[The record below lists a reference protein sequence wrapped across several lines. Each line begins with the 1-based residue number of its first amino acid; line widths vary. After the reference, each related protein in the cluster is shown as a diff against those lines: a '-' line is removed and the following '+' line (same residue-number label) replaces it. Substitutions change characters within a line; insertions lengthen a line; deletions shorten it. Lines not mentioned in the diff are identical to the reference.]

1 MKAATKRQTKEQTKA
16 EKALRFA
23 ISEEDRYMG
32 SVFVNPMGARKHEER
47 VRTAYAEYR
56 RVGGTK
62 DI

>member
-1 MKAATKRQTKEQTKA
+1 MAKRRTKMEIKYEKELKM
-16 EKALRFA
+16 A

-32 SVFVNPMGARKHEER
+32 SVFVTPIGQRRHEEK
-47 VRTAYAEYR
+47 VAQAYANYR

>member
-1 MKAATKRQTKEQTKA
+1 MATRQTKEQARA

-32 SVFVNPMGARKHEER
+32 SVFVTPMGQRKHEER
-47 VRTAYAEYR
+47 VRAAYTEYR
-56 RVGGTK
+56 RVGGKK